1 MQGTC
6 LDLLPNHQMKQAWV
20 AKKVE
25 DILAHSKTWVSIQL
39 EKTLLKYSALMHPDP
54 PLDYVR
60 FV

>member
-6 LDLLPNHQMKQAWV
+6 LDLLSNHHMEQDWV
-20 AKKVE
+20 TKKVE
-25 DILAHSKTWVSIQL
+25 DIWAHSKTWVSIPL

-54 PLDYVR
+54 PLGYVR